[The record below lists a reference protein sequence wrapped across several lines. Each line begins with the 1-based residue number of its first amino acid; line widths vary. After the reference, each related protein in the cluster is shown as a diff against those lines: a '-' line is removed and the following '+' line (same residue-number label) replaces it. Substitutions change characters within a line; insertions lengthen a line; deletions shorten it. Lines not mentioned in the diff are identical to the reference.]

1 MVQSSSLD
9 ATSKAALAAALAS
22 LYQRTTSVEGRQNPD
37 DAPPAASAT
46 GSRRRGAALRAG
58 RGPGGEPTG
67 CSMNSS
73 HRIRAS
79 LSSMRRKP
87 RPPSRCRCPRFRPFP
102 DSEGWAV
109 PRRRA
114 CQRVESDCPPAALPM
129 PGPMLDPA
137 TLGASLAEPGEPP
150 ARSDMPD
157 DSQPDGP
164 QPDGPQPDDSQAD
177 DTQKG
182 ADKADAHAGDEGT
195 EQVPAARPSYFRP
208 VR

>member
-1 MVQSSSLD
+1 
-9 ATSKAALAAALAS
+9 
-22 LYQRTTSVEGRQNPD
+22 
-37 DAPPAASAT
+37 
-46 GSRRRGAALRAG
+46 
-58 RGPGGEPTG
+58 
-67 CSMNSS
+67 
-73 HRIRAS
+73 
-79 LSSMRRKP
+79 MRRKP

-114 CQRVESDCPPAALPM
+114 CQRVESDCRRRDPM

-137 TLGASLAEPGEPP
+137 TPAPHWLSQGSRPP
-150 ARSDMPD
+150 WSDMPD

-195 EQVPAARPSYFRP
+195 EQVPAGQTVVLPTGGDHRSEAGTCESHLGGDDRDADRGSLPAPGDHAPGAGQRRAEP
-208 VR
+208 V